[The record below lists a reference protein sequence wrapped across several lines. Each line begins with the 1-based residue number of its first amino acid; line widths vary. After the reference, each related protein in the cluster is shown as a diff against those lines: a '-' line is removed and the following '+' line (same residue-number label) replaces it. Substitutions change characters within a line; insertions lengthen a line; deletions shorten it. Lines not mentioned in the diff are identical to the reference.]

1 MLKGSCICAIHFVNG
16 TRHII
21 VQPEAADDQ
30 DYQDLKAE
38 FPEAFA
44 SAEIGPALSDADFNA
59 LWSKYSNDVYRQ
71 VEDPDDPNTEK
82 FTLPYVPREQTAE
95 GIDITP

>member
-1 MLKGSCICAIHFVNG
+1 MLNGPCICAIHFVNG

-21 VQPEAADDQ
+21 VKPEAADDQ
-30 DYQDLKAE
+30 DFQDLKAE

-44 SAEIGPALSDADFNA
+44 SAEIGPALSVPDTNA
-59 LWSKYSNDVYRQ
+59 LWSKYPNDVQLRF
-71 VEDPDDPNTEK
+71 EDPDDPNTEEFK
-82 FTLPYVPREQTAE
+82 LPYVPREQTAE